1 MVLASL
7 SQQIPQAY
15 SPEDIEALA
24 ASKAL
29 QFASEIG
36 IREAVLEGD
45 SQVLMPRL
53 INDTEV
59 MSYNALLIEDV
70 QRCSRSFNQLCYSHV
85 TREDNKITHRLTR
98 YVVHIPDFIMWMEDI
113 LPQFISVLQAC
124 KVELIQLCVS
134 FIPCQICL

>member
-85 TREDNKITHRLTR
+85 KRECNKITHSLAR
-98 YVVHIPDFIMWMEDI
+98 YVVHIPDFIMWIEDI
-113 LPQFISVLQAC
+113 PPLFISVLQAC

-134 FIPCQICL
+134 FISC

>member
-45 SQVLMPRL
+45 SQVLMSGL
-53 INDTEV
+53 INDTQV
-59 MSYNALLIEDV
+59 LSYNALLIEDV
-70 QRCSRSFNQLCYSHV
+70 QRCSHSFNQLRYML
-85 TREDNKITHRLTR
+85 RKKIIRLLT
-98 YVVHIPDFIMWMEDI
+98 V
-113 LPQFISVLQAC
+113 LPSMLYIS
-124 KVELIQLCVS
+124 
-134 FIPCQICL
+134 

>member
-7 SQQIPQAY
+7 LQQIPQAY
-15 SPEDIEALA
+15 SPEDIKALVA
-24 ASKAL
+24 FKAL

-36 IREAVLEGD
+36 IREAILEGD
-45 SQVLMPRL
+45 LQVLMPGL

-70 QRCSRSFNQLCYSHV
+70 QRCTRSFNQLCYSHV

-113 LPQFISVLQAC
+113 LPQFIFVLQAC

>member
-85 TREDNKITHRLTR
+85 KRECNKITHSLAR
-98 YVVHIPDFIMWMEDI
+98 YVVHIPDFIMWIEDI
-113 LPQFISVLQAC
+113 PPLFIYVLQAC

-134 FIPCQICL
+134 FISC

>member
-15 SPEDIEALA
+15 SPEDIEALV

-85 TREDNKITHRLTR
+85 KRECNKITHSLAR
-98 YVVHIPDFIMWMEDI
+98 YVVHIPDFIMWIEDI
-113 LPQFISVLQAC
+113 PPLFIYVLQAC

-134 FIPCQICL
+134 FISC